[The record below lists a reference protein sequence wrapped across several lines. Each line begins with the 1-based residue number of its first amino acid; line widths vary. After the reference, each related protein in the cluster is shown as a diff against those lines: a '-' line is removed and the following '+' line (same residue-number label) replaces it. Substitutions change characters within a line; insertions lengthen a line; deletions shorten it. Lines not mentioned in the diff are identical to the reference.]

1 MSEANT
7 RSYENL
13 ANAIILLA
21 VSDYRAAK
29 KRLRGFP
36 TSRDA
41 LAVCREARRFFLSA
55 YFGNLIK
62 LDGRLLLEQLDKE
75 AEA

>member
-21 VSDYRAAK
+21 VSDYRAAQK
-29 KRLRGFP
+29 KLRGFP
-36 TSRDA
+36 TSRE
-41 LAVCREARRFFLSA
+41 VRRFFLSA
-55 YFGNLIK
+55 YFGNLTK

-75 AEA
+75 AED